1 MKDIQMTLAEQL
13 VWAVAF
19 VAAYDKDAEGRMTG
33 RRDDRLLMYAQ
44 KAAEVVSD
52 MHRADLVVETEESWP
67 PKRIDVTAA
76 SMLRSMTARPVSGIR
91 KA

>member
-1 MKDIQMTLAEQL
+1 MKQTDMTLADQL

-19 VAAYDKDAEGRMTG
+19 VTAHDKDAEGRRVC

-52 MHRADLVVETEESWP
+52 MHRASTVAETEDP
-67 PKRIDVTAA
+67 RGRIDVTAA
-76 SMLRSMTARPVSGIR
+76 SMLRQMTARPVSGIR
-91 KA
+91 KV